1 MTNKEIAK
9 TIFDACSIATALRAK
24 GDFKGARELL
34 DRVAEILDRMLCL
47 RERMERNEN
56 NDRKGKTEVK

>member
-9 TIFDACSIATALRAK
+9 TICDACSIAAALKAK

-34 DRVAEILDRMLCL
+34 DRVAEIQDRMLYL

-56 NDRKGKTEVK
+56 NKRKETTEVK